1 VDDVPHHV
9 LTQGLGTISE
19 ARHLVMI
26 AFGKGKAEAIAA
38 AAEGPLSAF
47 CPASVMQLH
56 PHVTVVIDEAAAGK
70 LQLADY
76 YRYALEHKPS
86 WQSF

>member
-1 VDDVPHHV
+1 
-9 LTQGLGTISE
+9 
-19 ARHLVMI
+19 MI
-26 AFGKGKAEAIAA
+26 ATGEGKADAIAA
-38 AAEGPLSAF
+38 AVEGPLSAF

-56 PHVTVVIDEAAAGK
+56 RHVTVVIDEAAASSLK
-70 LQLADY
+70 LADY